1 MFFNVNSTFIPSF
14 TQLCVEMAVSF
25 VFEVLDKQIGK
36 KGYVYF
42 PFILSL
48 FFFILFS
55 NLYGIMPFSF
65 APTSHIV
72 ITFFFS
78 IMV

>member
-1 MFFNVNSTFIPSF
+1 MVI
-14 TQLCVEMAVSF
+14 SF

-36 KGYVYF
+36 KGYIYF
-42 PFILSL
+42 PFILTL
-48 FFFILFS
+48 FFFILFA

-65 APTSHIV
+65 APTSHVV